1 MSVKEAAAT
10 YEVSRAKLHR
20 LVQTGRLQTAKDP
33 RDERVT
39 LLRTDELETLF
50 QLPAHESTDMDY
62 VTEDRTTETAEGR
75 LTDAL
80 RDRIDTVRARVA
92 GGRTEVEDSTNVIRE
107 ARAQRSEQLREA
119 TPVGRRLRK

>member
-10 YEVSRAKLHR
+10 YEVSRAELHR

-50 QLPAHESTDMDY
+50 QLPAHESTEMDY
-62 VTEDRTTETAEGR
+62 ITKDRRTETAEGR
-75 LTDAL
+75 MTDAL
-80 RDRIDTVRARVA
+80 RERIDTVRTRVA

-119 TPVGRRLRK
+119 TPGGRRLRK